1 MPATRRTCQ
10 WPGCASGEAGA
21 TYTTLEGLSTQ
32 DSVLKDLE
40 LHITMVHGVGGGG
53 QRQVVSEVKPDK
65 FPRPEIAD
73 PATDT
78 DWQYFQASW
87 ESYKRTTKITG
98 QTACDQLWHCPTDSL
113 KKKIFDSGIRPTMA
127 EEQIMAGI
135 KRLAVKAHNNMIN
148 IVQFQSL
155 CQDRDELVP

>member
-1 MPATRRTCQ
+1 MPETRRTCQ

-32 DSVLKDLE
+32 DSVLKE
-40 LHITMVHGVGGGG
+40 LHFTMVHGVGGGG

-78 DWQYFQASW
+78 D
-87 ESYKRTTKITG
+87 
-98 QTACDQLWHCPTDSL
+98 
-113 KKKIFDSGIRPTMA
+113 
-127 EEQIMAGI
+127 
-135 KRLAVKAHNNMIN
+135 
-148 IVQFQSL
+148 
-155 CQDRDELVP
+155 